1 MDRFNVFDSDC
12 AYAPDKPAG
21 YRSGAARLGPV
32 IGSSRIS
39 ASVYELPSGESTWP
53 YHYEYGAEEW
63 LVVLAGTPTLRHP
76 DGEDVL
82 SPGDTVCFAEG
93 PDGSHKVTN
102 QADET
107 ARVMIISTFAR
118 PAVAVFPD
126 SGKVGVW
133 TNGEGPLLVE
143 RSSAVDYWKGE
154 A

>member
-1 MDRFNVFDSDC
+1 M
-12 AYAPDKPAG
+12 
-21 YRSGAARLGPV
+21 
-32 IGSSRIS
+32 
-39 ASVYELPSGESTWP
+39 
-53 YHYEYGAEEW
+53 
-63 LVVLAGTPTLRHP
+63 LAGTPTLRHP

-82 SPGDTVCFAEG
+82 SPGDTICFAEG